1 VSQFPPPRNAGAMV
15 LRAVAFVAIAFA
27 LILVFLPAALVAA
40 GT

>member
-1 VSQFPPPRNAGAMV
+1 MKIERHGPGVAMV
-15 LRAVAFVAIAFA
+15 LRAVAFVAIAGA